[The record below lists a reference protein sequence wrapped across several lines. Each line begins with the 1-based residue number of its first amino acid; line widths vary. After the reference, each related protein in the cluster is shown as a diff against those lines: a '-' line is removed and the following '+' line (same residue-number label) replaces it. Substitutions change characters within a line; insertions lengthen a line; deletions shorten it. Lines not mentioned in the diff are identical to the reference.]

1 VTEGEANTK
10 QIEHGASTREEK
22 LFHEYEQA
30 LQIAQHA
37 DTMIYEVTAIVWGA
51 NTLLLGFILEVPC
64 DSPNQ
69 KLVIA
74 SSIVGLFLSLY
85 VPMVHWLTKIGQK
98 IAQDASEAIEADLKL
113 AHNIHTRVRNAYPKW
128 RPGKKAM
135 GFLTLMFVLAWGTVL
150 CTAWT
155 CYRQQSRAAP
165 SVTIHDD

>member
-1 VTEGEANTK
+1 MTEDKANNNQTE
-10 QIEHGASTREEK
+10 QGASALEEK

-51 NTLLLGFILEVPC
+51 DTLLLGFALEVPC

-74 SSIVGLFLSLY
+74 SAIVGLVLSLY
-85 VPMVHWLTKIGQK
+85 VPVVHWLTKIGQK
-98 IAQDASEAIEADLKL
+98 IAQDASEAIEANLGL
-113 AHNIHTRVRNAYPKW
+113 THNIHTRIRKVYPTW

-135 GFLTLMFVLAWGTVL
+135 SFLTAVFIAVWGYVMYSAWY
-150 CTAWT
+150 
-155 CYRQQSRAAP
+155 CYGEGSSAAP
-165 SVTIHDD
+165 TITMQDD